1 MAEKLRKYKSD
12 NPTSKLVRMARQ
24 RIIEDNELQ
33 PESPTRDEDIKAEIL
48 ASLRH
53 DISQIQRRTQ
63 KCTV

>member
-48 ASLRH
+48 ASLRD